1 MLFLSLWEA
10 DAAKPDNATLYRR
23 CHEMGD
29 AIVQALAQ
37 NSDSPARLVQHSDGK
52 TLMGGAENQSFVEQA
67 DCSKRRRP
75 YI

>member
-29 AIVQALAQ
+29 AIVQGLVQ
-37 NSDSPARLVQHSDGK
+37 NSDWLAQIMQNSDGK
-52 TLMGGAENQSFVEQA
+52 TLMGGAEDQSFAEQEG
-67 DCSKRRRP
+67 K
-75 YI
+75 